1 MHPACPTPD
10 GVCRRLLSTL
20 ALTRTRRIGN
30 LSFHSMHKSGNYS
43 DHESSGSTHDAYT
56 DVTVHHDSETFTD
69 SDYYKHD
76 LRHC

>member
-1 MHPACPTPD
+1 MHPACPSTVW
-10 GVCRRLLSTL
+10 VCRRLLSTP
-20 ALTRTRRIGN
+20 ARTRRIGN

-56 DVTVHHDSETFTD
+56 DVTVHHDSGTFTD

-76 LRHC
+76 LRHY